1 MVGIVPGLGNCS
13 RVERQRDTDLRRNHS
28 ATVVMFRG
36 FLKVVALAI
45 PVFFLAGLF
54 LMAVMRWREMAQQ
67 TRCREHLRQLTLMGL
82 WHFGE
87 DAPGM
92 IRRPTKGDGMSGLPA
107 ERMNQGAH
115 LFPAGTIV
123 NSSLQPERRLSWQVA
138 ILPYLG
144 QDEAYRRFDLSAAWD
159 AEANHDAIRTRLPIF
174 SCPSTYRRPAENECQ
189 EGSYIGSGG
198 LGHDGP
204 TLPASH
210 PRAGLFRYDAGTKSD
225 ECQRGLSYT
234 VAILE
239 TERERGPWAAGAR
252 PTLRGLDVDETP
264 YFGPGRQLGGHP
276 AGGHAAFA
284 DGSVRFQF
292 TSDGAQILQRLI
304 PLADA
309 VEP

>member
-1 MVGIVPGLGNCS
+1 
-13 RVERQRDTDLRRNHS
+13 
-28 ATVVMFRG
+28 MFRG
-36 FLKVVALAI
+36 LLKVVALAI

-54 LMAVMRWREMAQQ
+54 LMAVMRWRETAQQ
-67 TRCREHLRQLTLMGL
+67 TRCREHMRQLTLMGL
-82 WHFGE
+82 WHFGD
-87 DAPGM
+87 DASGIHRQPG
-92 IRRPTKGDGMSGLPA
+92 RGNGVSPSPA
-107 ERMNQGAH
+107 ERMNQGVH
-115 LFPAGTIV
+115 TFPAGTVV
-123 NSSLQPERRLSWQVA
+123 NPSLLPERRLSWQVA

-159 AEANHDAIRTRLPIF
+159 ADINRDAIRIRLPVF

-189 EGSYIGSGG
+189 SGSYIGSGG
-198 LGHDGP
+198 LGIDGP
-204 TLPASH
+204 TLPPAH
-210 PRAGLFRYDAGTKSD
+210 PRAGFFRYDEGTKSD
-225 ECQRGLSYT
+225 AFQRGLSYT

-264 YFGPGRQLGGHP
+264 YFGPGRQFGGHP

-292 TSDGAQILQRLI
+292 TSDSAKILQRLI